1 MRISKQTTLRIFEI
15 IAIAAVLYILSK
27 LILIPLVL
35 SEEFKNFTNNLG
47 IFGYLVVVLYTILSH
62 VFAPL
67 SGSPMIL
74 VSITLYGLEIGMI
87 LLHLSSSISASINF
101 WISRRFGRKL
111 VTKLVGEKPMKEVD
125 EFAAL
130 EGKKVLWISRIL
142 GFSIFELISYAA
154 GLTKISFKD
163 YFLITF
169 VTSTF
174 INIGSYLVFKN
185 INLQTENGIFI
196 WVGTMAGTGIIFGL
210 LVKFYLSNK
219 SKFN

>member
-1 MRISKQTTLRIFEI
+1 
-15 IAIAAVLYILSK
+15 
-27 LILIPLVL
+27 
-35 SEEFKNFTNNLG
+35 
-47 IFGYLVVVLYTILSH
+47 
-62 VFAPL
+62 
-67 SGSPMIL
+67 
-74 VSITLYGLEIGMI
+74 
-87 LLHLSSSISASINF
+87 
-101 WISRRFGRKL
+101 
-111 VTKLVGEKPMKEVD
+111 MKEVD